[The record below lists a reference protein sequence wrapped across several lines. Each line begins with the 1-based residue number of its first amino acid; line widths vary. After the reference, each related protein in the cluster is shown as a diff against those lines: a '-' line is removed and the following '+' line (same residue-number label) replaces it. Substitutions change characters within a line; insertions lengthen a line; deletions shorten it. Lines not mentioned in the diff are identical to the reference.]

1 MGKGDDIMSRI
12 TVIGA
17 GNGGVTAAYHF
28 SKIGHDVCLYDL
40 PQFDTHI
47 KAIGN
52 NGGIKALDEFSEV
65 KLILPGFEE
74 IDCVTTNIEEAVNY
88 SDMLVMIVPSFA
100 QETLFG
106 EMLPYLKDDHIL
118 FSLPGNY
125 GSLVL
130 ENLKKLRGYETL
142 EMTFVDAM
150 TIPWACRVT
159 EPGVVSV
166 MGIKE
171 FIYAGVFP
179 NNRAANVLGKINGFF
194 PIEVK
199 ALENVIEAGLENI
212 NFGGHPLVTTLNI
225 GLLENFKG
233 QFNYYCDCVSPSTDR
248 ASGVMEKERLEI
260 GSELGLNLRSELD
273 MMNALYKSDAKSVYE
288 FNKTSITHGK
298 IHSAPDSA
306 KSRYITEDVPNILVP
321 CYEFSKLLS
330 IEVPIIES
338 CIRIASAYNDIDYFM
353 DGRTLERMGLSGMS
367 KEEILNYVNH

>member
-1 MGKGDDIMSRI
+1 MSKI

-65 KLILPGFEE
+65 NLILPGFEN
-74 IDCVTTNIEEAVNY
+74 IDHVTTSMEEAVNY
-88 SDMLVMIVPSFA
+88 SSMIVMIVPSFA
-100 QETLFG
+100 QETLFN
-106 EMLPYLKDDHIL
+106 EMLPYLKNEHVL

-130 ENLKKLRGYETL
+130 ENVKKQRGYETL

-159 EPGVVSV
+159 EPGVVSI

-179 NNRAANVLGKINGFF
+179 RHRTTDTLDTINSFF

-199 ALENVIEAGLENI
+199 ALNNVIEAGLENI
-212 NFGGHPLVTTLNI
+212 NFGGHPLVTTLNM

-233 QFNYYCDCVSPSTDR
+233 QFNYYCDCVSPSTDKV
-248 ASGVMEKERLEI
+248 SGKMEKERLNI
-260 GSELGLNLRSELD
+260 GSELGFELKPELD

-288 FNKTSITHGK
+288 FNKTSVTHGK

-338 CIRIASAYNDIDYFM
+338 CIRIASAYNDTDYFS
-353 DGRTLERMGLSGMS
+353 DGRTLERMGLGGMS